1 MSDEKKIS
9 GFEAYEVIQHI
20 AYILGVSPLTV
31 FRNIES
37 IYKEEHERKN
47 DDRNQRS

>member
-1 MSDEKKIS
+1 MSEEKKVS
-9 GFEAYEVIQHI
+9 SYEAYEVIRRI
-20 AYILGVSPLTV
+20 ANILGVSPITV

-47 DDRNQRS
+47 NDRD